1 MKKLMEK
8 IKSGEATSED
18 LFIAVDKE
26 GDGNG

>member
-1 MKKLMEK
+1 MEK